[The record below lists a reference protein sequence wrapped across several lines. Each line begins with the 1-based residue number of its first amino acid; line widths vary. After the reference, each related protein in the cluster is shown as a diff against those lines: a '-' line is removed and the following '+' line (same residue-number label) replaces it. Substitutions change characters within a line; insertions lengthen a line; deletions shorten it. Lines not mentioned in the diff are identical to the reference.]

1 MTANQEDLE
10 PMRQINFLIIFAM
23 CLALVLFSLENT
35 QAVPIQVVQGVQVQA
50 PLCIELIFAMGLGAI
65 LAWIFSV
72 WARFQRMIATRAEQ
86 RQKRQQ
92 EERIQE
98 LEQEVARCKA
108 ELELQNQPATS
119 ELLAEAKID
128 KEVLAQSN

>member
-1 MTANQEDLE
+1 
-10 PMRQINFLIIFAM
+10 MRQINFLIIFAM
-23 CLALVLFSLENT
+23 GLALVLFSLQNT

-65 LAWIFSV
+65 LAWVFSV
-72 WARFQRMIATRAEQ
+72 WARFQRMLVTRSEQ

-108 ELELQNQPATS
+108 ELELQNQPANS
-119 ELLAEAKID
+119 ELLPQATID
-128 KEVLAQSN
+128 AEVLTQSK

>member
-1 MTANQEDLE
+1 
-10 PMRQINFLIIFAM
+10 MRQINFLIIFAM
-23 CLALVLFSLENT
+23 GLALVLFSLENT

-72 WARFQRMIATRAEQ
+72 WARFQRMMATRSEQ

-92 EERIQE
+92 EQRIQE

-108 ELELQNQPATS
+108 ELEQQNLPVNS
-119 ELLAEAKID
+119 ELLPEGTINT
-128 KEVLAQSN
+128 EVLAKSN

>member
-1 MTANQEDLE
+1 
-10 PMRQINFLIIFAM
+10 MRQINFLIIFAM

-72 WARFQRMIATRAEQ
+72 WARFQRMMATRSEQ

-92 EERIQE
+92 EQRIQE

-108 ELELQNQPATS
+108 ELEQQNLPVNS
-119 ELLAEAKID
+119 ELLPQATID
-128 KEVLAQSN
+128 AEVLAKSN

>member
-1 MTANQEDLE
+1 
-10 PMRQINFLIIFAM
+10 MRQINFLIIFAM

-35 QAVPIQVVQGVQVQA
+35 QAVPIHVVQGVQVQA

-72 WARFQRMIATRAEQ
+72 WARFQRMMATRSEQ

-92 EERIQE
+92 EQRIQE

-108 ELELQNQPATS
+108 ELEQQNLPVNS
-119 ELLAEAKID
+119 ELLPEGTINT
-128 KEVLAQSN
+128 EVLAKSN

>member
-1 MTANQEDLE
+1 
-10 PMRQINFLIIFAM
+10 MRQINFLIIFAM

-72 WARFQRMIATRAEQ
+72 WARFQRMLATRSEQ

-92 EERIQE
+92 EQRIQE

-108 ELELQNQPATS
+108 ELEQQNQPANS
-119 ELLAEAKID
+119 ELLPEATID
-128 KEVLAQSN
+128 AEVLTQSK

>member
-1 MTANQEDLE
+1 
-10 PMRQINFLIIFAM
+10 MRQINFLIIFAM

-72 WARFQRMIATRAEQ
+72 WARFQRMMATRSEQ

-92 EERIQE
+92 EQRIQE

-108 ELELQNQPATS
+108 ELEQQNLPANS
-119 ELLAEAKID
+119 ELLPQATID
-128 KEVLAQSN
+128 AEVLAKSN